1 MILASFLGFGVS
13 VLLGYV
19 LLGFVMCSKVF
30 VVWLFVLCVVVCVG
44 YVTVSARI
52 RRELYERLRR
62 YNVCVSDVIRRALE
76 EVRRREEELR
86 EGLRVAQGILRKIP
100 SEELV
105 GVVRGSRE
113 ER

>member
-1 MILASFLGFGVS
+1 M
-13 VLLGYV
+13 
-19 LLGFVMCSKVF
+19 
-30 VVWLFVLCVVVCVG
+30 G

-76 EVRRREEELR
+76 EESR
-86 EGLRVAQGILRKIP
+86 EGLRVAQGILKRIP
-100 SEELV
+100 LGELV
-105 GVVRGSRE
+105 EVLRSSRE

>member
-1 MILASFLGFGVS
+1 
-13 VLLGYV
+13 
-19 LLGFVMCSKVF
+19 
-30 VVWLFVLCVVVCVG
+30 VVVCVG

-76 EVRRREEELR
+76 EEVRRREEEELR

-100 SEELV
+100 SEKLV
-105 GVVRGSRE
+105 EAVRSSRE
-113 ER
+113 GR